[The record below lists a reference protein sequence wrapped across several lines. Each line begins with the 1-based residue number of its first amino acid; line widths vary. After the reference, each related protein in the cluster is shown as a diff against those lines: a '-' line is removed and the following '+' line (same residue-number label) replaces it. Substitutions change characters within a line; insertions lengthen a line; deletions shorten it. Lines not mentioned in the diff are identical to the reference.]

1 MAYTKQDLMNLDG
14 AEIVGGNIIHGTLS
28 NRVFVGKISEEGV
41 FFITPEGEARLKA
54 LEEGPVEVNEPAPA
68 KVKATRKKAVEV
80 VAEDDIAAA
89 IAQAE

>member
-1 MAYTKQDLMNLDG
+1 MAYTKQDLMKLDG
-14 AEIVGGNIIHGTLS
+14 AEIVGGNIIQGTLS

-54 LEEGPVEVNEPAPA
+54 LEEGPVEVSEPAPA

>member
-1 MAYTKQDLMNLDG
+1 MAYTKQDLMKLDG
-14 AEIVGGNIIHGTLS
+14 AEVVGGNIIHGALG

-54 LEEGPVEVNEPAPA
+54 LEESPAEAVEAAPA
-68 KVKATRKKAVEV
+68 KTKATRKKAVEV
-80 VAEDDIAAA
+80 AAEDDIAAA